1 MKTIRLKYLIM
12 TLLCATT
19 ALAQTSKMDKTLKTN
34 RDVTVNIDARHTLV
48 NVEYWDRNEV
58 QVSAYL
64 EGSDDNKSKAL
75 ASWKLDVQGSA
86 SEVRI
91 NSSAAPAG
99 PGDFNMASLQ
109 EPLAKLPEMIGPLTE
124 MVGPLL
130 EGLSGHPLPPE
141 FHASMGEINFD
152 YEKYQ
157 KDGEKYMAEFE
168 KKIEKNFGKDFEKA
182 MEKWAANFEKDSAL
196 WKSRELK
203 MEAMGKDLE
212 KKMEAW
218 GESFGKEM
226 EKWGEEFGKEM
237 EAWAA
242 NVEKEAKATEGQSRS
257 GSRVI
262 YLKDHTSAKKVLK
275 VKMPRNGQLK
285 LNVRHGEVKLA
296 GTTNNLRGEISHS
309 KFNAAEIG
317 GRNTNFKVAY
327 TPVMIKNWKYGILNA
342 AYVQD
347 LKIDKAESL
356 KLDSNS
362 SNVQLRELG
371 ETGILS
377 GTFGEL
383 KIDRLA
389 PDFKSLDI
397 TLENSDLVL
406 DLPESAFN
414 ITYNG
419 TNSHIEYP
427 QGLKLTSSNSYDN
440 QKLKGYNRNQNAGA
454 TVNIHAKF
462 SDVRLK

>member
-1 MKTIRLKYLIM
+1 MRIIKLKYVIM
-12 TLLCATT
+12 AMLCATT
-19 ALAQTSKMDKTLKTN
+19 GLAQTGKLDKNFRTN
-34 RDVTVNIDARHTLV
+34 KDVTVNIDARHTVV

-58 QVSAYL
+58 QVTALL
-64 EGSDDNKSKAL
+64 EGNEENKSKAL
-75 ASWKLDVQGSA
+75 QDWKLAVEGSA
-86 SEVRI
+86 SEVKI
-91 NSSAAPAG
+91 KSSAAPGG
-99 PGDFNMASLQ
+99 PGDFNMAALQ
-109 EPLAKLPEMIGPLTE
+109 APLAKLPEMIGPLTE
-124 MVGPLL
+124 MMGPML
-130 EGLSGHPLPPE
+130 EGLAGHPLPPE
-141 FHASMGEINFD
+141 FYASMGEINFD

-182 MEKWAANFEKDSAL
+182 MEEWAAKFEKDSAL
-196 WKSRELK
+196 WKSQEMK
-203 MEAMGKDLE
+203 MEAWGKDFE

-218 GESFGKEM
+218 GESFGKDM

-237 EAWAA
+237 ETWALS
-242 NVEKEAKATEGQSRS
+242 VEKEARAEGKT
-257 GSRVI
+257 GSKVI
-262 YLKDHTSAKKVLK
+262 ILKDHNSAKKVLK

-285 LNVRHGEVKLA
+285 LKVRHGEVKLA

-309 KFNAAEIG
+309 RLNASEIAG
-317 GRNTNFKVAY
+317 KNTNLKVSY
-327 TPVMIKNWKYGILNA
+327 SPVMIRNWKYGVLNA

-362 SNVQLRELG
+362 SSVYLRELS
-371 ETGILS
+371 ETGILA

-389 PDFKSLDI
+389 PDFKSLDV
-397 TLENSDLVL
+397 TLDNSDLIL

-419 TNSHIEYP
+419 TNSQVKYP
-427 QGLKLTSSNSYDN
+427 QGLKVTSSNSYDN
-440 QKLKGYNRNQNAGA
+440 QKLKGYNGDKNAGA

-462 SDVRLK
+462 SDVVLK